1 MKKVSSFKM
10 KNPSIA
16 KLAKEAGKP
25 SVLKSDITKGVFDVM
40 TKRKVKREAKQF
52 LKGTERYYKKL
63 YRRVKRGDIEGMIKD
78 KKRAYKKLFRSV
90 KNLFN

>member
-1 MKKVSSFKM
+1 MKKPSGFKM

-40 TKRKVKREAKQF
+40 TKRKGKLIFLYQARDPKVKAIAREIKRRAR
-52 LKGTERYYKKL
+52 ERVNK
-63 YRRVKRGDIEGMIKD
+63 
-78 KKRAYKKLFRSV
+78 
-90 KNLFN
+90 

>member
-1 MKKVSSFKM
+1 M

-25 SVLKSDITKGVFDVM
+25 SVLKSNTDGVFDIT
-40 TKRKVKREAKQF
+40 TKRKVKRTAKKLANEQ
-52 LKGTERYYKKL
+52 LRKQKKL
-63 YRRVKRGDIEGMIKD
+63 YRRAKRGDIEGIYKD
-78 KKRAYKKLFRSV
+78 QKRAYKKLFRSV